1 MTVTQIEKMTSSR
14 IGVYVDGEFAF
25 VLYKGELHK
34 YGIQVSKEIPEK
46 IYREIMDELLPKRAK
61 LRCMNLLKS
70 RDYTKKQLADKLRK
84 SNYTEEVIEEA
95 LNYVESFHYIDDVR
109 YAKDYL
115 IWHGT
120 QMSKKNIAQK
130 LLQKGISQADFD
142 MAYMQWQQDGNEQNE
157 DAQIQ
162 ALLSKRHFHKED
174 ADRKELQK
182 TYAFL
187 ARKGFESEKIYR
199 ALFR

>member
-1 MTVTQIEKMTSSR
+1 MTISVGMLLFCIIDSIVAFFLVYHVTK
-14 IGVYVDGEFAF
+14 A
-25 VLYKGELHK
+25 
-34 YGIQVSKEIPEK
+34 K
-46 IYREIMDELLPKRAK
+46 IR
-61 LRCMNLLKS
+61 
-70 RDYTKKQLADKLRK
+70 
-84 SNYTEEVIEEA
+84 
-95 LNYVESFHYIDDVR
+95 
-109 YAKDYL
+109 
-115 IWHGT
+115 
-120 QMSKKNIAQK
+120 KKNIAQK